1 MSDLS
6 NTKYHPAGSGTYLDR
21 RRRILTPIMWVL
33 AVIWLVPNIGAFF
46 ASLRTNDSL
55 IMRGFWAIP
64 KHLTLLNYALAWTE
78 GQMSQF
84 VLNSFIIT
92 VPAVV
97 ATIFLSTMSSYA
109 LIRFHFRLSKAVYY
123 LFVAGVLVPF
133 QVMAI
138 PVFRLTNVLNL
149 YNTYAGLIIFHL
161 SFNISF
167 GTFVLRNFMKS
178 VPKSIFDSAVIDGAK
193 EWQIF
198 IALVIPVMVPAFA
211 ALAILDFT
219 WIFND
224 YFWALVLV
232 RQTSLMPVTTGLKTL
247 FGNYTTNWALVMAG
261 SFWAVLPTLLM
272 FLFLQKYFVAGLTLG
287 STKG

>member
-1 MSDLS
+1 MGKISSRYHVVGSDKKI
-6 NTKYHPAGSGTYLDR
+6 TR
-21 RRRILTPIMWVL
+21 RQRILTPFMWIL
-33 AVIWLVPNIGAFF
+33 AIIWMIPVIGALL
-46 ASLRTNDSL
+46 ASFRTNDSL
-55 IMRGFWAIP
+55 IMRGFWVIP
-64 KHLTLLNYALAWTE
+64 KHLILANYVQAWTE

-84 VLNSFIIT
+84 VVNSFIIT
-92 VPAVV
+92 IPAVLG
-97 ATIFLSTMSSYA
+97 TIFLSTMSAYA
-109 LIRFHFRLSKAVYY
+109 LNRFHFRLSKAVYY

-138 PVFRLTNVLNL
+138 PVFRLTNSLHV
-149 YNTYAGLIIFHL
+149 YNSYIGLIIFHM

-178 VPKSIFDSAVIDGAK
+178 VPKSIFDSAVMDGAK
-193 EWQIF
+193 EWKIF
-198 IALVIPVMVPAFA
+198 LDLVIPIMVPAFA

-232 RQTSLMPVTTGLKTL
+232 RETSLMPVTTGLKTL
-247 FGNYTTNWALVMAG
+247 FGNYTTNWAVVMAG